1 MANQKHLTSEQRVI
15 IQTMLAKKNTF
26 TEISKILDKHKST
39 ISKEIRSH
47 ISIVRSGFKYISYN
61 SCRNRKTC
69 DKIHVCKVCNPDK
82 RYKKCANCPACNNN
96 CSDFILELCPT
107 LSKPPYVC
115 NGCAKTAYGCA
126 LEKHFYYAD
135 EAQKK
140 YLELLKECRSGFSFS
155 EDEVKHLDDLISPL
169 IKQGQSPHHICV
181 TNPDTIMISEST
193 IYRLIDST
201 AIAARNMDL
210 TRKVRFKKRRNPVH
224 FKVDKTCRVG
234 RTYQDYLHFLEENP
248 DIAIT
253 QLDSV
258 EGKKGGKVLLTI
270 HFVKAEMMLAFIREH
285 NDSRSVTEIFNKLYE
300 ILGHD
305 HFTAIFKLC
314 LADNGSEFSNP
325 RAIEFVDENVQ
336 RTRVFYCN
344 PSAPYE
350 KGSAEH
356 NHEFIRRFIPKGED
370 LSPYSQDD
378 ISLMMD
384 HINSYVRGS
393 LGDKSPYE
401 MFAFLYGK
409 EVLDLLGRHSIPPQ
423 NVTLNKSIFN
433 REV

>member
-1 MANQKHLTSEQRVI
+1 MANQKHLTFEQRVI

-47 ISIVRSGFKYISYN
+47 ISIVRSGFNYISYN

-69 DKIHVCKVCNPDK
+69 DKTHVCKICKPDK
-82 RYKKCANCPACNNN
+82 RYKKCANCPACNKN

-115 NGCAKTAYGCA
+115 NGCSKTTYGCT

-155 EDEVKHLDDLISPL
+155 EDEVKHLDYLISPL

-210 TRKVRFKKRRNPVH
+210 TRKVRFKQRKNPVH
-224 FKVDKTCRVG
+224 FKVDKACRVG
-234 RTYQDYLHFLEENP
+234 RTYQDYQLFLEENP

-270 HFVKAEMMLAFIREH
+270 HFVKAEMMLAYIREH
-285 NDSRSVTEIFNKLYE
+285 NDSRSVIMIFNKLYE

-305 HFTAIFKLC
+305 HFTSIFKLC

-325 RAIEFVDENVQ
+325 RAIEFADETVQ

-409 EVLDLLGRHSIPPQ
+409 EVLDLLGCHSIPPQ